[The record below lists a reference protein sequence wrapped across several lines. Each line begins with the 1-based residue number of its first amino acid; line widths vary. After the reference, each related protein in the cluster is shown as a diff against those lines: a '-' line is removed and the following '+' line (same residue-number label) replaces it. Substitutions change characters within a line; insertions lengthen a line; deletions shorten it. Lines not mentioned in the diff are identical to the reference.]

1 MANTGLELLMENLK
15 HIIYCDNNPL
25 IKNNLFV
32 QDKRPQILFLYQEL
46 ASLRTFV
53 IDMEVAKKPKELKKV
68 GNLER
73 RLRNMVEEVEDIVD
87 LFLTSTFIRN
97 NTSMTMCDFDSMI
110 HSLNF
115 DRVMEE
121 IRDVKEEIMDKKM
134 QPRPEGVQPAA
145 GAMISRNLSS
155 AVLKE
160 EILVGLDDA
169 SMVLVER
176 LTGNHKN
183 LDVISVV
190 GMGGLGKT
198 TLATKVFNDRFIV
211 YHFHVRAWVLV
222 SQSYGKKDLLISLLT
237 SIGKLTPEE
246 INKLKIDKI
255 SELLYKSLKG
265 KRYFIVI
272 DDVWSAKA
280 WDDLKMYFPNDNT
293 GSRILLTTRLSEI
306 AFYAKPSGFAHF
318 LRFLTNEESWEL
330 LRRKVFQEDGC
341 PERLIKPGKQIAKK
355 CQGLPLAVVVIA
367 GVLVKGEKSQELW
380 EKVAESVNSYIVGNP
395 KGYLD
400 TLALSYNHLPR
411 HLRDCFLYV
420 GGFPEDCKIPVRRL
434 IWLWVAEGFIRE
446 EGERLLEEVAEDYLM
461 DLVDRSLLIVAKRRS
476 NGGVKA
482 CRIHDLLRELCLKKA
497 KEENFLQQISRSSY
511 LSSSKFI
518 RFTDKQRRLFA
529 DSNFFT
535 EISTDHSAPH
545 IRSFLCFNKEW
556 YFSLGVQRCFHP
568 FLLLRVLD
576 LQTIHTSTVP
586 LALELLVHLRHLA
599 LWSEV
604 TKLPSSV
611 CNLWNLQTLIL
622 KENYSG
628 FMKLPENIS
637 KMINLRHLWIEMII
651 SIPDV
656 HNPTNSHVFFNL
668 QTISMLQLHGRAESL
683 LKRIPNVRKL
693 GCAVY
698 GDQKDYAFP
707 NFVLLD
713 HLETLKVIQPE
724 VQEVESLLSKKLIS
738 FPVTLK
744 KLTLSGCRLPWSGMS
759 KIQWLPNLE
768 VLKLLNYAFEGPSWD
783 TGEGQFHQLKF
794 LKLQNLDIQQWD
806 AYSSN
811 FPCLKRL
818 VLLECYYLKGIP
830 DEVGDIP
837 TLEIIDI
844 DKRNH
849 SLVKSADKI
858 REEQHTMGNYELK
871 VNVIG
876 FLTSIR

>member
-1 MANTGLELLMENLK
+1 MANTGLDLLMENLK
-15 HIIYCDNNPL
+15 QIIYCDNNPL
-25 IKNNLFV
+25 IKSNLFI
-32 QDKRPQILFLYQEL
+32 QEERPQILFLYREL
-46 ASLRTFV
+46 ESLGTFM
-53 IDMEVAKKPKELKKV
+53 IEMEVVKKPNELEKV
-68 GNLER
+68 RNLETR
-73 RLRNMVEEVEDIVD
+73 VKDLVEEVADIVD
-87 LFLTSTFIRN
+87 LFLTGAFIRS
-97 NTSMTMCDFDSMI
+97 NTSMTMCGFDSMNR
-110 HSLNF
+110 SLNVE
-115 DRVMEE
+115 RVIEE
-121 IRDVKEEIMDKKM
+121 IRSVKEEIMDKKIES
-134 QPRPEGVQPAA
+134 QPVVGTLVV
-145 GAMISRNLSS
+145 RNPSN

-160 EILVGLDDA
+160 EIIVGLEDA

-176 LTGNHKN
+176 ITGSHKK
-183 LDVISVV
+183 LDIISIV

-211 YHFHVRAWVLV
+211 YHFHIRAWVLV
-222 SQSYGKKDLLISLLT
+222 SQSYSKKELLISLLT
-237 SIGKLTPEE
+237 SIGKLAPEE
-246 INKLKIDKI
+246 INKLRIDKI

-293 GSRILLTTRLSEI
+293 GSRVLLTTRLSEI
-306 AFYAKPSGFAHF
+306 ASYAKPGGFTHF
-318 LRFLTNEESWEL
+318 LRFLTDEESWEL

-341 PERLIKPGKQIAKK
+341 PERLIKSGMQITKK

-367 GVLVKGEKSQELW
+367 GVLVKGEKSQKLW

-420 GGFPEDCKIPVRRL
+420 GGFPEDCKVPVRRL

-446 EGERLLEEVAEDYLM
+446 DGEKLLEEVAEDYLM
-461 DLVDRSLLIVAKRRS
+461 DLVDRNLLIVAKRRS
-476 NGGVKA
+476 NGGIKA

-497 KEENFLQQISRSSY
+497 TEENFLQQISRSSY
-511 LSSSKFI
+511 LSSSKCI

-535 EISTDHSAPH
+535 EISTDHSTPY

-556 YFSLGVQRCFHP
+556 YFSLGVQ
-568 FLLLRVLD
+568 
-576 LQTIHTSTVP
+576 
-586 LALELLVHLRHLA
+586 RHLA

-628 FMKLPENIS
+628 FMKLPENIA
-637 KMINLRHLWIEMII
+637 KMINLRHLWVEMII

-656 HNPTNSHVFFNL
+656 RNPTNSHVFFNL

-698 GDQKDYAFP
+698 GDHKDDVFP

-713 HLETLKVIQPE
+713 RLETLKVIQPE
-724 VQEVESLLSKKLIS
+724 VQQVESSLSKMLIS

-783 TGEGQFHQLKF
+783 TGEGQFRQLKF

-806 AYSSN
+806 ADSGN

-818 VLLECYYLKGIP
+818 VLLECYHLKGIP

-837 TLEIIDI
+837 TLEMIDI

-849 SLVKSADKI
+849 ALVKSANRI
-858 REEQHTMGNYELK
+858 REEQHIMGNYELK
-871 VNVIG
+871 INVIG
-876 FLTSIR
+876 FLTSTR